1 MLTTPAPERSPARR
15 PRSLRQEY
23 EEFVLEQ
30 IEEYKDQLPRDA
42 LLRLA
47 DEAVQELEIGPDQQ
61 LVLTEV
67 LLLDHVDRLIT
78 RHLKLPSFRRWRAQ
92 HVRVREAQRNPSHW
106 DLDPHNP
113 LAELVRR
120 LEETDTA
127 LAVGPAASR
136 AGFYLAAHDAS
147 VLFIDQELAAV
158 ESVERRAASEGLASR
173 LRALVISMQGWFPEV
188 TAALVVLDPRVLEEL
203 GAPARMQL
211 VTTLKAQT
219 VSGGVHCVMPVCSHP
234 GVIPITAESL
244 HTFYTDWS
252 TRRTPRAMRSR
263 WFLATKP

>member
-1 MLTTPAPERSPARR
+1 MLTTPAPDHSPTRH

-30 IEEYKDQLPRDA
+30 IEEYKDELSRDA

-47 DEAVQELEIGPDQQ
+47 DEAVRELEIGPDQQ

-67 LLLDHVDRLIT
+67 LLLDHVDRLIKK
-78 RHLKLPSFRRWRAQ
+78 RLKLPSFRRWRTQ
-92 HVRVREAQRNPSHW
+92 HLRTREAQRDPTHW
-106 DLDPHNP
+106 GLDPHNP
-113 LAELVRR
+113 LPDLVRY

-136 AGFYLAAHDAS
+136 AAFYLAAQDTP
-147 VLFIDQELAAV
+147 VLFIDQELTSV
-158 ESVERRAASEGLASR
+158 ESAERRAVSEGLASR
-173 LRALVISMQGWFPEV
+173 LRAMVISMTGWFPEFS
-188 TAALVVLDPRVLEEL
+188 AALVILDPRVLEGL
-203 GAPARMQL
+203 DAAARALL
-211 VTTLKAQT
+211 VTTLKTQT
-219 VSGGVHCVMPVCSHP
+219 VRSGVHCVMPVCSRP

-244 HTFYTDWS
+244 QSQYRDWS
-252 TRRTPRAMRSR
+252 TRRVPRSGRSW